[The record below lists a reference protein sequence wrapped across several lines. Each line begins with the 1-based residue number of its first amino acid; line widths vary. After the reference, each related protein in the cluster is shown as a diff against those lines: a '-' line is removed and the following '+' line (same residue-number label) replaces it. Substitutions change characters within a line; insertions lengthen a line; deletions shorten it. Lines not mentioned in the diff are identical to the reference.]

1 MITKGR
7 SDSADPLSLTLA
19 YVKESRDIATV
30 DLESDVQCSR
40 DRLSICTSEE
50 GEKNSVLTC
59 EEFGFML
66 NWIERKFDLPKF
78 QRLDLS
84 LRADKR
90 YCFIKIN
97 EISEKKFRHFDQT
110 TKRYETKLFFAE
122 RAFKILSDYALFAK
136 EIMNEGI

>member
-19 YVKESRDIATV
+19 YVKESRGIATV

-50 GEKNSVLTC
+50 GEKNSVLTR

-97 EISEKKFRHFDQT
+97 EISEKNSVILIKQRKG
-110 TKRYETKLFFAE
+110 TKRSFFFFLRSE
-122 RAFKILSDYALFAK
+122 YLKFYQITRYSRRR
-136 EIMNEGI
+136 